1 MRERLFGKRTK
12 PVKYSSAR
20 TRVSS
25 LQGFLGGADF
35 NEVHTRPKL
44 NPGEIP
50 ENLEHKF
57 NSGVNRTDNPVQYG
71 PANIP
76 TRRIGKKKF
85 ALENDVAAWVRKK
98 GEA

>member
-1 MRERLFGKRTK
+1 MRERLIGVRAK
-12 PVKYSSAR
+12 PIKYSSAK
-20 TRVSS
+20 TRATS
-25 LQGFLGGADF
+25 LQFSMGGAEF
-35 NEVHTRPKL
+35 NEVHERPKL
-44 NPGEIP
+44 HPGEIA
-50 ENLEHKF
+50 ENLEYKF
-57 NSGVNRTDNPVQYG
+57 NSGVNRTDNPKQYG

>member
-1 MRERLFGKRTK
+1 MRDRLFGIRTK
-12 PVKYSSAR
+12 PVKYSSAK
-20 TRVSS
+20 TRINS

-35 NEVHTRPKL
+35 NEVHSRPQL
-44 NPGEIP
+44 HPGEVA
-50 ENLEHKF
+50 ENLEFKF
-57 NSGVNRTDNPVQYG
+57 NSGVNRTDNPMQYG

-85 ALENDVAAWVRKK
+85 ALEIDVAAWVRKK